1 MLRFGET
8 LVVKER
14 ILWCKKKKKKKKNWD
29 DCVNNI
35 VISKLVE
42 IKNNSR
48 YLIGYL
54 DKIISPLVL
63 ILPKMSEYGR
73 TFKVKDRNKNSNNIL
88 MSLSL

>member
-14 ILWCKKKKKKKKNWD
+14 ILQCKKKKKNWD
-29 DCVNNI
+29 DYVNNI

-42 IKNNSR
+42 TKKNSR

-54 DKIISPLVL
+54 DKVISPLVL
-63 ILPKMSEYGR
+63 ILPKMS
-73 TFKVKDRNKNSNNIL
+73 
-88 MSLSL
+88 

>member
-14 ILWCKKKKKKKKNWD
+14 ILWCKKKNKKNWD
-29 DCVNNI
+29 DYVNNI

-42 IKNNSR
+42 TKKNSR

-54 DKIISPLVL
+54 DKVISPLVL
-63 ILPKMSEYGR
+63 ILPKMS
-73 TFKVKDRNKNSNNIL
+73 
-88 MSLSL
+88 